1 MIRGV
6 YLIRDTAL
14 GSFLIP
20 MFFQSEGAARRA
32 FSDEVN
38 RAAEDNIMFQHPEH
52 FQLYVAGSYDDES
65 GVITCSAPT
74 FVVDAQ
80 SVKE

>member
-32 FSDEVN
+32 FADEVN
-38 RAAEDNIMFQHPEH
+38 RSAEDNIMFQHPEH
-52 FQLYVAGSYDDES
+52 FQLYYAGSYDDAS
-65 GVITCSAPT
+65 GLITCDSPT
-74 FVVDAQ
+74 FVVDALA
-80 SVKE
+80 VKE

>member
-1 MIRGV
+1 MIISKDEKSM
-6 YLIRDTAL
+6 LLTAL
-14 GSFLIP
+14 DTEESRL
-20 MFFQSEGAARRA
+20 RRA
-32 FSDEVN
+32 MNSC
-38 RAAEDNIMFQHPEH
+38 EDNIMFQHPEH